1 MKEELNLLPQTGN
14 FQAKVWKDFGSMDLS
29 DFIRVLKHANNAKYI
44 SWSDTWTLILDRY
57 PYSTK
62 RFWEVVRENKSVMV
76 WCELTISDGEHSWSQ
91 EQFLPVMGQKNE
103 AIFDPSARAVSDT
116 MQRCLTKTAALFNLG
131 LWLYS
136 GEDVPRLESA
146 PNILTGEVNADQ
158 IVELCDLI
166 RESKSDEAAFLK
178 FFKVDVIE
186 NLPAAKFKN
195 AKALLDSKLKKMGGA
210 A

>member
-1 MKEELNLLPQTGN
+1 MKDELNLLPQTGN
-14 FQAKVWKDFGSMDLS
+14 FQAKVWKDFGSIDLS

-146 PNILTGEVNADQ
+146 PNILTGNISAEQVD
-158 IVELCDLI
+158 ELTGKL
-166 RESKSDEAAFLK
+166 EATKSDVGAFLK
-178 FFKVDVIE
+178 FMKVEELDE
-186 NLPAAKFKN
+186 LPAAKYKN
-195 AKALLDSKLKKMGGA
+195 AVALLDAKAKKVA
-210 A
+210 K

>member
-1 MKEELNLLPQTGN
+1 MKDELNLLPQTGN
-14 FQAKVWKDFGSMDLS
+14 FQARVWKDFGSVDLS

-76 WCELTISDGEHSWSQ
+76 WCELTVSDGEHSWSQ

-116 MQRCLTKTAALFNLG
+116 MQRCMTKTAALFNLG

-136 GEDVPRLESA
+136 GEDVPRLEAA
-146 PNILTGEVNADQ
+146 PNILVGNISEEEANHLTEMLAKTD
-158 IVELCDLI
+158 
-166 RESKSDEAAFLK
+166 SDVPAFLK
-178 FFKVDVIE
+178 FMKVEALSD
-186 NLPAAKFKN
+186 LPKAKLKN
-195 AKALLDSKLKKMGGA
+195 AEALLQSKLKKMGGA

>member
-1 MKEELNLLPQTGN
+1 MKDELNLLPQSGN
-14 FQAKVWKDFGSMDLS
+14 FQAKVWKDFGSIDLTEY
-29 DFIRVLKHANNAKYI
+29 IRVLKHANNAKYI

-57 PYSTK
+57 PYSTR
-62 RFWEVVRENKSVMV
+62 RFWEAVRENKSVMV

-146 PNILTGEVNADQ
+146 PNILTGNITDEQVAELTERLKATDSEVD
-158 IVELCDLI
+158 
-166 RESKSDEAAFLK
+166 KFLG
-178 FFKVDVIE
+178 FFAVKTLED
-186 NLPAAKFKN
+186 LPAQKYKN
-195 AKALLDSKLKKMGGA
+195 AVALLDAKAKKVA
-210 A
+210 K

>member
-14 FQAKVWKDFGSMDLS
+14 FQAKVWKDFGSVDLS

-146 PNILTGEVNADQ
+146 PNILTGNITAEQVSELTERLKATDSEVD
-158 IVELCDLI
+158 
-166 RESKSDEAAFLK
+166 KFLG
-178 FFKVDVIE
+178 FFAVKTLDD
-186 NLPAAKFKN
+186 LPAQKYKN
-195 AKALLDSKLKKMGGA
+195 ACALLDAKAKKVA
-210 A
+210 K

>member
-1 MKEELNLLPQTGN
+1 MKDELNLLPQTGN
-14 FQAKVWKDFGSMDLS
+14 FQAKVWKDFGSIDLTEY
-29 DFIRVLKHANNAKYI
+29 IRVLKHANNAKYI

-57 PYSTK
+57 PYSTR

-146 PNILTGEVNADQ
+146 PNILTGNITDEQVA
-158 IVELCDLI
+158 ELTAKIEDTN
-166 RESKSDEAAFLK
+166 SDGNAFLK
-178 FFKVDVIE
+178 FFKIE
-186 NLPAAKFKN
+186 GLHWLPAAKYKN
-195 AKALLDSKLKKMGGA
+195 AVALLDAKAKKVA
-210 A
+210 K

>member
-1 MKEELNLLPQTGN
+1 MKDELNLLPQTGN
-14 FQAKVWKDFGSMDLS
+14 FQAKVWKDFGSIDLTEY
-29 DFIRVLKHANNAKYI
+29 IRVLKHANNAKYI

-116 MQRCLTKTAALFNLG
+116 MQRCLTKTAANFNLG

-136 GEDVPRLESA
+136 GEDVPRLEAA
-146 PNILTGEVNADQ
+146 PNILTGNITEEDAAHLTALLEQTESD
-158 IVELCDLI
+158 VEAFYKFMKIEALEDLP
-166 RESKSDEAAFLK
+166 KQKL
-178 FFKVDVIE
+178 
-186 NLPAAKFKN
+186 KN
-195 AKALLDSKLKKMGGA
+195 AEALLAAKLKKMGA
-210 A
+210 K